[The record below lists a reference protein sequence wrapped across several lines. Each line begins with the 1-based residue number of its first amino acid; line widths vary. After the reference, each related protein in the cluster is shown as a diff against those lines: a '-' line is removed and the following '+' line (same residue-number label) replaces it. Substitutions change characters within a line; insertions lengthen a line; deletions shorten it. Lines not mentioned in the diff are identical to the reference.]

1 MRVRR
6 ALATAGKVALG
17 CLVLLVLSVLAM
29 VGTNVGLRMNA
40 GSLRSAVMLP
50 PADEDLPST
59 PEATPA
65 EIIAARFPTQDAV
78 SQPTTF
84 SPASVLPAER
94 REALDV
100 AATARTATVE
110 TAWPAADGVAPA
122 APALTEAPVA
132 PEASDA
138 VRPSDMAKPD
148 MTKPDA
154 AKPDATK
161 PRRLPA
167 RSPNVLNDAMIAN
180 IRRQLKLTPD
190 QAQLWPPV
198 EAALRKIVYT
208 RTAMNGKGGA
218 ANIDTNS
225 PEVEELKTAA
235 LPLLMRLT
243 SEQKREV
250 RQIAFLMGLESLAS
264 QF

>member
-17 CLVLLVLSVLAM
+17 CLVLLALSVLAM

-40 GSLRSAVMLP
+40 GSLRSEVMLP

-65 EIIAARFPTQDAV
+65 EVIAARFPTQDTI
-78 SQPTTF
+78 SQPATF
-84 SPASVLPAER
+84 SPASVLPAEP
-94 REALDV
+94 REALD
-100 AATARTATVE
+100 AAPVTRTATVE
-110 TAWPAADGVAPA
+110 TTWPAADGIAPA
-122 APALTEAPVA
+122 APALTEAPAA
-132 PEASDA
+132 PDAPDA
-138 VRPSDMAKPD
+138 VRPSEMAKPD
-148 MTKPDA
+148 T
-154 AKPDATK
+154 AKPDPAK
-161 PRRLPA
+161 PRRMPA

-208 RTAMNGKGGA
+208 RTALNGKGGA
-218 ANIDTNS
+218 ANIDPNS

>member
-1 MRVRR
+1 MQVRQ

-17 CLVLLVLSVLAM
+17 CLVLLTLSVLAM

-50 PADEDLPST
+50 AADEDLPSA

-78 SQPTTF
+78 SQPSTF
-84 SPASVLPAER
+84 SVANVMPAER
-94 REALDV
+94 RETPDL
-100 AATARTATVE
+100 AAVARTVTVE
-110 TAWPAADGVAPA
+110 TQWPTADGVAPA
-122 APALTEAPVA
+122 ASAVTEAPVA
-132 PEASDA
+132 TEAPEPG
-138 VRPSDMAKPD
+138 RPSDTAKPE
-148 MTKPDA
+148 T
-154 AKPDATK
+154 AKSEPSK
-161 PRRLPA
+161 PRRPSA
-167 RSPNVLNDAMIAN
+167 RSPNVLNDGMIAN

-218 ANIDTNS
+218 ANIDANS
-225 PEVEELKTAA
+225 PEVEELKMAA

-250 RQIAFLMGLESLAS
+250 RQIVFLMGLESLAS